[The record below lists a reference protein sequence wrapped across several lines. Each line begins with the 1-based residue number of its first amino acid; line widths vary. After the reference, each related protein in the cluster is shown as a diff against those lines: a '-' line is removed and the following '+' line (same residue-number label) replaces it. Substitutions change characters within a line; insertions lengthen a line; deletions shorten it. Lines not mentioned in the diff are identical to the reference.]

1 MANDTLL
8 LVRLWLVLFPLAIGW
23 VVVSPEWGLQVGT
36 LACALQ
42 VLLVEVTGD
51 A

>member
-1 MANDTLL
+1 MTDTARF
-8 LVRLWLVLFPLAIGW
+8 LVRVYLVLFPLAVGW
-23 VVVSPEWGLQVGT
+23 VVVSPEWGVQVGT

-42 VLLVEVTGD
+42 VLAEVTDD

>member
-1 MANDTLL
+1 MADGTLL
-8 LVRLWLVLFPLAIGW
+8 LVRLWLVLFPLAVGW

-42 VLLVEVTGD
+42 VLAEVTDD